1 MASNHPEL
9 AQLRDIHLP
18 DAIGYWPLAPGFYI
32 LGVCVFVVLIGGGYL
47 LIRHILNGRSK
58 RAALRVLEAYQRDYL
73 KQPNSQLGA
82 ARISELLKRV
92 ALVYYPRE
100 RVASLQGDTWVDFL
114 TQTARN
120 IDFKQVRALLVECP
134 FQPSQPLDLQPLF
147 NQAKL
152 WIKQRRGRCLN

>member
-1 MASNHPEL
+1 MPSNKPDL

-32 LGVCVFVVLIGGGYL
+32 LGVCVCAVILGVGFL
-47 LIRHILNGRSK
+47 LIRHIINGRSK
-58 RAALRVLEAYQRDYL
+58 RQALRVLQTYHQDHL
-73 KQPNSQLGA
+73 KQPNSQLSA

-100 RVASLQGDTWVDFL
+100 RVASLQGDAWIDFL
-114 TQTARN
+114 NQTAHN
-120 IDFKQVRALLVECP
+120 IDFTQVRTLLIECP
-134 FQPSQPLDLQPLF
+134 FQPPQPCDLLPLF
-147 NQAKL
+147 DRTKL

>member
-1 MASNHPEL
+1 MASYHPDL

-18 DAIGYWPLAPGFYI
+18 DAIGYWPPAPGFYI
-32 LGVCVFVVLIGGGYL
+32 LGICVLAVLIGGGFL

-58 RAALRVLEAYQRDYL
+58 RQALRVLETYRQDYL
-73 KQPNSQLGA
+73 KQSNSQLSA
-82 ARISELLKRV
+82 AQISELLKRV

-100 RVASLQGDTWVDFL
+100 RVASLQGDAWVDFL

-120 IDFKQVRALLVECP
+120 IDFKPVRALLVECP
-134 FQPSQPLDLQPLF
+134 FQPPQPLDLRPLF
-147 NQAKL
+147 NQAKS